1 MLLVTGATGNV
12 GSAVLAE
19 LANGPHRVRAFV
31 RDPARLHIEAP
42 NIEVVVGDF
51 ADDSSLARALEGVE
65 AAFLASTLDVRMAE
79 LQKRFIAAAER
90 AQVQRMVQLSAIG
103 ANASQC
109 CVRALRWLGQV
120 EAALKQSSISATHLR
135 AGFFY
140 QNLLTFSESIT
151 TQGIIA
157 GPFRAA
163 AWPMVDARDVGAVA
177 AAVLVDPAHAG
188 QSCEVTAYENLTYH
202 EIAQRLGAVL
212 ELPLRYVDVSA
223 NESRGR
229 LHAAGKSPV
238 IVEAILELW
247 DAFASGYIKV
257 EPSNLIERITGR
269 APRTLEDFARDYRA
283 RFARAA

>member
-19 LANGPHRVRAFV
+19 LANGPHHVRAFV
-31 RDPARLHIEAP
+31 RDPARLAIAAP

-51 ADDSSLARALEGVE
+51 ADDSSLARAFEGVE
-65 AAFLASTLDVRMAE
+65 SAFLASALDVRMPE
-79 LQKRFIAAAER
+79 LQKRFIGAAER
-90 AQVQRMVQLSAIG
+90 GHVKRVVQLSAIG

-120 EAALKQSSISATHLR
+120 EDSLKRSSISTTHLR
-135 AGFFY
+135 AASFY
-140 QNLLTFSESIT
+140 QNLLTFSESIAS
-151 TQGIIA
+151 QGVIA

-177 AAVLVDPAHAG
+177 AAALTDAAHAG
-188 QSCEVTAYENLTYH
+188 QSYEVMASQNLTYH
-202 EIAQRLGAVL
+202 DIAQRLGTVL
-212 ELPLRYVDVSA
+212 ETPVRYVDVSA
-223 NESRGR
+223 NEARGR
-229 LHAAGKSPV
+229 LNAAGKSPV
-238 IVEAILELW
+238 LIEAMLELW
-247 DAFASGYIKV
+247 DAVASGYIKS

-269 APRTLEDFARDYRA
+269 PARTLEDFARDYRS